1 MSILRILSD
10 LVLLLAFLD
19 LFALM
24 LINFRKDR
32 GIVLKDLAKMFKS
45 KSFAYRLISIL
56 SIFFVLLPLS
66 IPFSIVQ
73 IMNDSN
79 DRNT

>member
-1 MSILRILSD
+1 MSIIHIINDLIIL
-10 LVLLLAFLD
+10 VALLNV
-19 LFALM
+19 FALM

-32 GIVLKDLAKMFKS
+32 SIVLKDLAKMFKS
-45 KSFAYRLISIL
+45 KSFAYRSISL
-56 SIFFVLLPLS
+56 VSIFFVLLPIS

-79 DRNT
+79 E